1 MSSGKSD
8 VVLIRLKLQAKLLM
22 KYNLDMILDYKDNQ
36 SIPEYFQTKEDFTKR
51 PNELITTPGNSFTI
65 NDSKVVYT
73 HILMNQDKDYMWRN
87 KILTNNKICISR
99 TFDAEDPTAQN
110 KINTWLYKFR
120 IDDAEEIEIITIQ
133 KTADPEDFKI
143 LSPSQP
149 ILVVI
154 NDGILP
160 LFVPVIEYTK

>member
-1 MSSGKSD
+1 
-8 VVLIRLKLQAKLLM
+8 M

-36 SIPEYFQTKEDFTKR
+36 SIPEYFQSKEDFTKR

-65 NDSKVVYT
+65 NDSKIVYT

-99 TFDAEDPTAQN
+99 TFDATDPLAQN
-110 KINTWLYKFR
+110 KINTWLYKFK

-133 KTADPEDFKI
+133 KITDPEDFKI

-149 ILVVI
+149 ILIVI

-160 LFVPVIEYTK
+160 LFVPVIEYTE